1 VDERRI
7 NRIVITHKG
16 SYYMLRVE
24 YDQGAS
30 DVHDADNQDD
40 IAAIRDQY
48 LAQDP
53 DAPVEYRGVKPF

>member
-1 VDERRI
+1 
-7 NRIVITHKG
+7 
-16 SYYMLRVE
+16 MLRVE

-30 DVHDADNQDD
+30 DTHDANNQDD

-53 DAPVEYRGVKPF
+53 DVPVEYRGVKPF